1 MCTCFFFDV
10 LVHVSIHTF
19 CNMTCVLI
27 RSQTLH
33 TCGLDSDDGHMH
45 IKIPIYARAHL
56 RTSPLTHAHEQ
67 TCWCVQHLPGRQQN
81 ASFTDSSAHK
91 KTRACSLPIKHHQ
104 VVRRLP
110 AEQCGTS
117 NGSRHSNNSSPKL
130 EKSDTGWRRLI
141 GSLIFMGHFPQK

>member
-67 TCWCVQHLPGRQQN
+67 THTVGVCNIFRDDNRMRLVQTPVH
-81 ASFTDSSAHK
+81 T
-91 KTRACSLPIKHHQ
+91 
-104 VVRRLP
+104 
-110 AEQCGTS
+110 
-117 NGSRHSNNSSPKL
+117 
-130 EKSDTGWRRLI
+130 
-141 GSLIFMGHFPQK
+141 